1 MEVHG
6 PGAEVMK
13 LHLGFVGEV
22 RPEAGARVA
31 RAGMAPVSGQSSVT
45 LMVQQ
50 WRPACSRPEQSLMG
64 CPTMAA

>member
-31 RAGMAPVSGQSSVT
+31 RAGMVPVSGQSRVT
-45 LMVQQ
+45 LMVPQ
-50 WRPACSRPEQSLMG
+50 WRLAYSRPEQSLMG